1 VGVIVSKKFTAAA
14 RKLRKNSTEA
24 ENLLWQKLRNRQLE
38 GFKFRRQQPVG
49 SYILD
54 FVNFEK
60 RIVIEVDGGQHA
72 VLKDKDK
79 KRDDWLKA
87 EGFEVMRFWN
97 NEVFENLDGILQIVR
112 NKLITPSPIPSHQGR
127 GNRSES

>member
-1 VGVIVSKKFTAAA
+1 MSNKITAAA
-14 RKLRKNSTEA
+14 RKLRKNSTKA

-54 FVNFEK
+54 FVNFK
-60 RIVIEVDGGQHA
+60 KGIVIEVDGGQHTI
-72 VLKDKDK
+72 LKDKDK
-79 KRDDWLKA
+79 KRDAWLNA

-97 NEVFENLDGILQIVR
+97 NEVFENLDGILQVIR
-112 NKLITPSPIPSHQGR
+112 TKLITPSPGPSHEGR
-127 GNRSES
+127 GHRSES

>member
-1 VGVIVSKKFTAAA
+1 MPKRYTAAA
-14 RKLRKNSTEA
+14 RKLRKNPTKA

-38 GFKFRRQQPVG
+38 GSKFRRQQPVG
-49 SYILD
+49 PYILD

-72 VLKDKDK
+72 ILKDKDK
-79 KRDDWLKA
+79 KRDAWLNA

-97 NEVFENLDGILQIVR
+97 NEVFENLDGVLQVIR
-112 NKLITPSPIPSHQGR
+112 SKLTTPSPDPSHQGR
-127 GNRSES
+127 GNGSES